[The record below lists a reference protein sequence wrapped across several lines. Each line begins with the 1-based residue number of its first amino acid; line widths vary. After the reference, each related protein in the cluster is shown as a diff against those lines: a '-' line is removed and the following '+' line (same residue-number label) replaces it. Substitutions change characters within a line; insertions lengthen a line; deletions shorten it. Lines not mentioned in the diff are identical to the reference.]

1 LRFQKIKLNRF
12 IELSKGEFK
21 KAIQTSM
28 LVFCIKGGGN
38 IKMSN
43 RQLFF
48 EVYRQYH
55 PIQLNGSSMIV
66 NQDIYGSWDDV
77 LVVKNQKNQ
86 FAFLFRQKKQ
96 IGFDNEL
103 LPNVVIL

>member
-1 LRFQKIKLNRF
+1 
-12 IELSKGEFK
+12 
-21 KAIQTSM
+21 
-28 LVFCIKGGGN
+28 
-38 IKMSN
+38 
-43 RQLFF
+43 
-48 EVYRQYH
+48 
-55 PIQLNGSSMIV
+55 MIV